1 MSNPNEIN
9 PIDAKFKRTM
19 IWLKFAIVV
28 FPIALAGQVW
38 ILVQEYSFT
47 NLLFVLITAF
57 ALYSSYKQYGK
68 FKAYLAAAKDRGQK

>member
-1 MSNPNEIN
+1 MSKPNEVN

-19 IWLKFAIVV
+19 IWLKFSIVV

-68 FKAYLAAAKDRGQK
+68 FKAYLAAAKEQE

>member
-1 MSNPNEIN
+1 MNKQVEST

-19 IWLKFAIVV
+19 LWLKFAIVV

-38 ILVQEYSFT
+38 ILYQEYSFT

-57 ALYSSYKQYGK
+57 ALYSTLNSYKK
-68 FKAYLAAAKDRGQK
+68 FKAYEAAAKNQQ

>member
-1 MSNPNEIN
+1 MNKQVEST

-19 IWLKFAIVV
+19 LWLKFAIVV

-38 ILVQEYSFT
+38 ILYQEYSFT

-57 ALYSSYKQYGK
+57 ALYSTVNSYKK
-68 FKAYLAAAKDRGQK
+68 FKAYEAAAKNQQ